1 MDDDESQ
8 DVSLSDLQLAIMRAL
23 WAKPGSSTADVV
35 EALRTERSLAH
46 TTVATLLTR
55 LEKRG
60 LVSSSREGR
69 QLIYR
74 AAVSESQVK
83 RSMVSGLLSTLFAG
97 DARALL
103 THLLRE
109 DEIKASDLEQMRTL
123 LNKKG
128 KRDA

>member
-1 MDDDESQ
+1 MDDEESQ

-60 LVSSSREGR
+60 LVISSREGR

-83 RSMVSGLLSTLFAG
+83 RSMVSGLLSSLFAG

-109 DEIKASDLEQMRTL
+109 DEIKASDLEQMRAL

-128 KRDA
+128 KHDA